1 MISKQKEIFNELVD
15 ERLEEITDLDKKVN
29 SDGLIY
35 RYKGNTSNVKFDQF
49 DNAFSLLDKM
59 RDGKI
64 SLTNAKNDQAEFK
77 LDLNEIK
84 KKETKNIDQ
93 KSKKLH
99 CIILKC
105 STKQE
110 TVLLFF
116 WWLFFNGIWSKLK
129 ATKETVLKILTPK
142 QVLQR
147 LPIALAQVKA
157 GNNSENLLN
166 EIREIVY
173 CLYQSK
179 EITKNII
186 KSI

>member
-84 KKETKNIDQ
+84 KKGNKKHRSKEQKTSLYNIEMLY
-93 KSKKLH
+93 KARNSVIIFLM
-99 CIILKC
+99 IILQWYL
-105 STKQE
+105 KQ
-110 TVLLFF
+110 T
-116 WWLFFNGIWSKLK
+116 
-129 ATKETVLKILTPK
+129 
-142 QVLQR
+142 
-147 LPIALAQVKA
+147 
-157 GNNSENLLN
+157 
-166 EIREIVY
+166 
-173 CLYQSK
+173 
-179 EITKNII
+179 
-186 KSI
+186 